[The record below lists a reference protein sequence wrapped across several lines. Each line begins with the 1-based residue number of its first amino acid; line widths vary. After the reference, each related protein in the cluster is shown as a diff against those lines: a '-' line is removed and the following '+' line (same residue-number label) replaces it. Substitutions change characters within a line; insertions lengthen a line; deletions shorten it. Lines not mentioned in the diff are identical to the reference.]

1 MNSFVF
7 LQLHQLFKMQLW
19 NHQIEC
25 LQKTKQHFLNHSKGL
40 VKMFCGSGKSLVIT
54 HLIYDYHFPLSV
66 IVVPSIHLIT
76 QFNKDYLFSLSSSFS
91 LFTICSK
98 NELPPNEQCSIFTTE
113 ENQIESF
120 LLTSQSQPK
129 IILIT
134 YQSFE
139 KFTTLIMKNKI
150 HIDFLC
156 FDEAHHICSNGMKNI
171 LFESCPSNL
180 EFKSEMECDDS
191 ENQTQMSFS
200 ELESEQY
207 CDTSFLDLFVNKTL
221 FFTATP
227 INRNG
232 IKMYRSTNQIQIQ
245 NNTYE
250 YENEEDS
257 FINKDEPHCGELIY
271 EYMHT
276 QGVYENKLNDFR
288 IRIDL
293 FTQKTNESIFEAI
306 SRSILETNN
315 NRVLCFH
322 SRSEIHSDRKSN
334 VKEFSNQEN
343 KLLFK
348 KSFDKI
354 LHSEFSSLVKK
365 YKKIH
370 FQGIT
375 SSTKNKNSIL
385 EKFSSTPENEIFV
398 LSSCKII
405 SEGIDTK
412 NANMVCFVDEKQSY
426 VDIIQN
432 IGRICRKHENTK
444 YLSTILIPCY
454 VDVLKYQDCQTDEE
468 KDNVIRN
475 EMSQGGNFDG
485 ILNVLSALRQED
497 PSLFE
502 LCLNYPNVFTK
513 KELTKYVQQNGYDLK
528 NEEEELSREEI
539 FQNHDLSYE
548 PEKSE
553 YENFNALS
561 NKINKNIQVI
571 TNEEEKEDLVI
582 DNKKEKTEVFIK
594 NENDMFC
601 ETVEKNDNCNNKNK
615 KIEKYKRNCKP
626 LIHCNDEIKVL
637 WNIESEIKL
646 NKKIF
651 GGYISSTIVVVNE
664 DEWRIKLN
672 QVQKYIDE
680 NNKRP
685 SSTDKNKEINKLGN
699 WIQHQLSNYKLKSQ
713 IMKNEEIRIEWEEFI
728 NKNQIY
734 FQSNEEEWRSKLFKV
749 QKYIDENKKRP
760 SKSDKNKEI
769 KSFGKWIQNQL
780 TNYKIKKDIMK
791 NEEIRKEW
799 EEFIKKNQIYFQTNE
814 KEWRS
819 NLIQVQK
826 YIDENNKRPSS
837 TDKIK
842 EINKLG
848 NWIQNQLTNYKTKSY
863 IMKNEEI
870 RIEWEEFINKNQI
883 YFQSNEE
890 EWRSN
895 LFQVQKYI
903 DENNKRPSQ
912 IDKNED
918 IKCLGQWIQNQLT
931 NYKIK
936 KDIMKNEEIRKEWEE
951 FIKKNQIYFQTNEK
965 EWRSNLIQVQKYIDE
980 NNKRPSSTDKNK
992 EINKLGQWIQHQLS
1006 NYKLKSQIMK
1016 NEEIRIEWEEFINKN
1031 QIYFQS
1037 NEWRSNLYQVQKYI
1051 DENNKRPSCHDKNKE
1066 IKCLG
1071 KWIQHQ
1077 LSNYK
1082 SKSQIMKNEEIRKE
1096 WEEFINKNQIYF
1108 QSNEEEW
1115 RSNLI
1120 QVQKYIDENNKR
1132 PSTYDKNK
1140 EINKL
1145 GQWIQHQLSNYKSKS
1160 QIMKNEEIRIE
1171 WEEFINKNQIY
1182 LNILKPLQKKSNELK
1197 IPKPKENKQIKETPI
1212 ERKQRFKS
1220 KISELHQ
1227 KYIIMNSKNLHEQFQ
1242 TNTQLWYE
1250 YHDILKENES
1260 SFEEENIPRNRII
1273 KELEKIKTK
1282 RTIQIADLG
1291 CGLAKISNHFQNHSK
1306 FHFINYDHISCDEKV
1321 ISQDITNLPDEEY
1334 SIEIAILCMSL
1345 WGSNCK
1351 DAIKEAYRILETGG
1365 KLYIIEP
1372 SKRWIQ
1378 FDTMENKLKTSLEQS
1393 GFKIKEEQIDKFSFF
1408 ICVKE

>member
-685 SSTDKNKEINKLGN
+685 SSTDKNKEINKLGQ
-699 WIQHQLSNYKLKSQ
+699 WIQHQLSNYKSKSQ

-837 TDKIK
+837 TDK
-842 EINKLG
+842 
-848 NWIQNQLTNYKTKSY
+848 
-863 IMKNEEI
+863 
-870 RIEWEEFINKNQI
+870 
-883 YFQSNEE
+883 
-890 EWRSN
+890 
-895 LFQVQKYI
+895 
-903 DENNKRPSQ
+903 
-912 IDKNED
+912 
-918 IKCLGQWIQNQLT
+918 
-931 NYKIK
+931 
-936 KDIMKNEEIRKEWEE
+936 
-951 FIKKNQIYFQTNEK
+951 
-965 EWRSNLIQVQKYIDE
+965 
-980 NNKRPSSTDKNK
+980 NK

-1006 NYKLKSQIMK
+1006 NYKSKSQIMK